1 MRAMSRLARCALVA
15 LVMVGCG
22 PSASSSSSPDTS
34 AGGEETA
41 GPESCETLRA
51 QEAETRAAV
60 ESCRASTPLPEW
72 ALRDDFEWLE
82 EAIGA
87 RLDAARRGEEVSTG
101 VVQMQE
107 IAEHVW
113 ALLDEVPEAQRDA
126 ALLGRVEDG
135 AEALMHPHTAEGR
148 QEALA
153 QVAGALGALRERL
166 EPAPPADACE
176 GPAREAAAAWMAVQA
191 ACGEE

>member
-1 MRAMSRLARCALVA
+1 MRAMSRLVRCVLMALA
-15 LVMVGCG
+15 LVGCG
-22 PSASSSSSPDTS
+22 PSPSSSTSGEAS

-41 GPESCETLRA
+41 AEESCETLRD
-51 QEAETRAAV
+51 E
-60 ESCRASTPLPEW
+60 
-72 ALRDDFEWLE
+72 FEWLE
-82 EAIGA
+82 ASIGA

-113 ALLDEVPEAQRDA
+113 ALLDEVPEEQRDA

-166 EPAPPADACE
+166 EPAPPTDACE
-176 GPAREAAAAWMAVQA
+176 GPTREAATAWLTMQA
-191 ACGEE
+191 ACGQTEESAVE